1 MGFKSGFVALVG
13 KPNVGKSTLLN
24 AFLGRK
30 IAIAT
35 AKPQTTRNRIQGVLH
50 SPQGQIVFVDTP
62 GIIKPRHKLD
72 ERLET
77 SVRRA
82 FKEVDVIAHVV
93 DISKPPRE
101 EEIRVARMVSQSGQP
116 AILIGNKSDLVLHT
130 DGRLEP
136 YLSLAPYR
144 HTFAVSAQFEIGLD
158 SVVATLWDLLPEGM
172 PYFPEDVVT
181 NQTEDFYI
189 SEVIREKILE
199 QTRDEVPHSVAVTV
213 EERQMRSEQLMYI
226 RASIY
231 VERDSQKAIIIG
243 NRGQMLKQVGQLARR
258 DLEEYYSKQVYLD
271 LWVKVR
277 GHWRDQDAWLT
288 RLGYPKRE
296 T

>member
-116 AILIGNKSDLVLHT
+116 AILIGNKSDLVIHT

>member
-30 IAIAT
+30 SAIAT

>member
-296 T
+296 S

>member
-243 NRGQMLKQVGQLARR
+243 TRGQMLKQVGQLARR